1 MTLLF
6 TRIQR
11 TFPRVVRRVGVVTPL
26 GVRTESTRS
35 STSANAYKL
44 SHPQAGPVRSPLR
57 ARFAPPPP
65 ITAEEA
71 VTNILYNTGSLKTP
85 TVRKHILD
93 CLAQDEPGVLSRVTG
108 IMAARGYNID
118 TLVASKTEVPGL
130 SRMTIVLK
138 GDRVLMEQAKR
149 QLEDL
154 VPVWAVLDY
163 SETKLIQRELLLAKV
178 SILGPDHAPTQVR
191 AYQHT
196 KEELSHVPAYEP
208 SETTGDVSKINDVA
222 EHPTEPLAQDSLSAT
237 DSLLYAHRN
246 LHALRELTSLFQ
258 GRVVDVSADSVA
270 IELSAKSERVDAFL
284 KLIRPFGILEAVRS
298 GLMVMPRSQN
308 LSMYETNEDD
318 AVVEERTEVDDSML
332 PPG

>member
-1 MTLLF
+1 MSLLF
-6 TRIQR
+6 TRIHQ
-11 TFPRVVRRVGVVTPL
+11 TALPRVVGRLRVVTPM
-26 GVRTESTRS
+26 GIRTESTRS

-178 SILGPDHAPTQVR
+178 SILGPDHAPNQVR

-208 SETTGDVSKINDVA
+208 SETTGDAAKFGDA
-222 EHPTEPLAQDSLSAT
+222 EHQTLAQNSESAT
-237 DSLLYAHRN
+237 DSLLYSHRN

-258 GRVVDVSADSVA
+258 GRIVDVSADSVA

-308 LSMYETNEDD
+308 LSLYETSEED
-318 AVVEERTEVDDSML
+318 AVAEERTVVDDSML